1 MTSRR
6 SLLWLLLLAATA
18 YTGCERREEA
28 APQAQPGVPPA
39 PAPGPAPETP
49 GAVAPAGLLADVRED
64 LAGAREDLAEND
76 REDAAEE
83 LRDAAGKLRR
93 YAQSAATDVRQDLAN
108 AATELDALAGE
119 VRSGGITST
128 ARQDL
133 ANAATELD
141 ALAGEVRSGG
151 ITSTALLDERLAGV
165 HAALAKAHAASS
177 REAWGRR
184 DLAAAGRQITA
195 AADELEIGLT
205 RLGHGVDAGAASVIR
220 DARDLGGRLARGAE
234 ATPSDVERVF
244 KGLGDEIEKLHRA
257 AAPSQR

>member
-1 MTSRR
+1 MTPRR
-6 SLLWLLLLAATA
+6 SLLWLLVLAATA
-18 YTGCERREEA
+18 HMGCERREEA
-28 APQAQPGVPPA
+28 APQAQQGVPPA
-39 PAPGPAPETP
+39 PAPGPTPEAPA
-49 GAVAPAGLLADVRED
+49 AVAPAGLLADVRED
-64 LAGAREDLAEND
+64 LADAREDLAEND

-93 YAQSAATDVRQDLAN
+93 YSQDAAADVRQDLAN
-108 AATELDALAGE
+108 AASELDALAGE
-119 VRSGGITST
+119 VRSGAITST
-128 ARQDL
+128 AM
-133 ANAATELD
+133 
-141 ALAGEVRSGG
+141 
-151 ITSTALLDERLAGV
+151 LDERLAGV
-165 HAALAKAHAASS
+165 HAVLAKAHAASS

-184 DLAAAGRQITA
+184 DVAAAGRQITA

-205 RLGHGVDAGAASVIR
+205 RLGRGVDAGAASVIR

>member
-93 YAQSAATDVRQDLAN
+93 YAQSAATDV
-108 AATELDALAGE
+108 
-119 VRSGGITST
+119 
-128 ARQDL
+128 RQDL

>member
-128 ARQDL
+128 AM
-133 ANAATELD
+133 
-141 ALAGEVRSGG
+141 
-151 ITSTALLDERLAGV
+151 LDERLAGV

>member
-49 GAVAPAGLLADVRED
+49 GAVASAGLLADVRED

-93 YAQSAATDVRQDLAN
+93 YAQSAATDV
-108 AATELDALAGE
+108 
-119 VRSGGITST
+119 
-128 ARQDL
+128 RQDL

>member
-128 ARQDL
+128 AM
-133 ANAATELD
+133 
-141 ALAGEVRSGG
+141 V
-151 ITSTALLDERLAGV
+151 DERLAGV

>member
-93 YAQSAATDVRQDLAN
+93 YAQSAAPDVRQDLAN

-128 ARQDL
+128 AM
-133 ANAATELD
+133 
-141 ALAGEVRSGG
+141 
-151 ITSTALLDERLAGV
+151 LDERLAGV

>member
-128 ARQDL
+128 AM
-133 ANAATELD
+133 
-141 ALAGEVRSGG
+141 
-151 ITSTALLDERLAGV
+151 LDERLAGV

-205 RLGHGVDAGAASVIR
+205 RLGHGVDAGAASVVR

>member
-1 MTSRR
+1 M
-6 SLLWLLLLAATA
+6 
-18 YTGCERREEA
+18 
-28 APQAQPGVPPA
+28 
-39 PAPGPAPETP
+39 
-49 GAVAPAGLLADVRED
+49 APAGLLADVRED

-128 ARQDL
+128 AM
-133 ANAATELD
+133 
-141 ALAGEVRSGG
+141 
-151 ITSTALLDERLAGV
+151 LDERLAGV